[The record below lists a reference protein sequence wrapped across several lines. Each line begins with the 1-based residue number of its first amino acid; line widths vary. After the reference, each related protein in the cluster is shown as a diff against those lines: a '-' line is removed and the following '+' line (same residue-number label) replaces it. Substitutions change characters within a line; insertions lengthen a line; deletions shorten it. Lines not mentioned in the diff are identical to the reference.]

1 MAGQMVPEYTI
12 LGSFGELYDTDNNFQ
27 SHIQEV
33 SANIQVDRQD
43 IMMSGSRRVGYKY
56 TSVHGEGT
64 MRGFRVTSLMARRI
78 ANTMVD
84 DRAPQWVGDIIVV
97 LNDPEIMSDPANAG
111 GPNASKPQVE
121 RLQLIRCKWRG
132 VNLGWAVN
140 QIIEE
145 DTPFTFQN
153 IKWIEEIR
161 GDQSVTGGSTVI
173 PPLYKPPDLP
183 VIVSP

>member
-1 MAGQMVPEYTI
+1 MPGQMVPEYTI
-12 LGSFGELYDTDNNFQ
+12 LGSFGELYDTDNNFL

-64 MRGFRVTSLMARRI
+64 MRGFRVTSQMSRRI
-78 ANTMVD
+78 ANTMVN
-84 DRAPQWVGDIIVV
+84 DRAPMWVGDIIMV
-97 LNDPEIMSDPANAG
+97 LNDPEIMADPANPSG
-111 GPNASKPQVE
+111 GPQVE
-121 RLQLIRCKWRG
+121 RVKLTRCKWWG

-153 IKWIEEIR
+153 IQWLSEIK
-161 GDQSVTGGSTVI
+161 GDQSPAGGSAVLVPAYT
-173 PPLYKPPDLP
+173 PPVLP
-183 VIVSP
+183 VIPGP